1 MKTMKHLGLYAAL
14 IAVSVLFLV
23 IEHVTHFE
31 FLLHLAA
38 IPLEILLGALLVERI
53 LERRKKSERLR
64 QLMYIKS
71 YHFRGVM
78 RGLFIANLQ
87 ALKQPSL
94 TIPEIRRASLAELR
108 DMRRRA
114 EHVKYDSEEKMEGV
128 VMEYLK
134 ARYVFVDFMERAI
147 THDFEAIFHGMIYVL
162 NFIQD
167 IELYKRRYPDG
178 QFVAEARR
186 RADLSAKMDKV
197 LGDGVRSFLDHAIE
211 LKEKH
216 PEMFEELLADYQLSV
231 SMA

>member
-1 MKTMKHLGLYAAL
+1 MKTIKTLGLYAAL
-14 IAVSVLFLV
+14 IAASALFLV
-23 IEHVTHFE
+23 LQRITHVE

-38 IPLEILLGALLVERI
+38 IPLEILLGALLVERF
-53 LERRKKSERLR
+53 LEGRKKAERLR

-94 TIPEIRRASLAELR
+94 TIPEIRRAGLAELR

-114 EHVKYDSEEKMEGV
+114 EHVEYDSDEKMEGV

-134 ARYVFVDFMERAI
+134 ARNVFIDFMERAI
-147 THDFEAIFHGMIYVL
+147 TYDFEAIFHGMIYVL

-167 IELYKRRYPDG
+167 IELFKRRHPDG
-178 QFVAEARR
+178 LFVAEARFR
-186 RADLSAKMDKV
+186 PDLGEKMYKV

>member
-1 MKTMKHLGLYAAL
+1 MKTIKHLGLYAAL
-14 IAVSVLFLV
+14 VAMSALFLV
-23 IEHVTHFE
+23 LQRITHVE

-38 IPLEILLGALLVERI
+38 IPLEILLGALLVERF
-53 LERRKKSERLR
+53 LERREKAQRLR
-64 QLMYIKS
+64 QLMHIKS

-87 ALKQPSL
+87 ALKQPAL
-94 TIPEIRRASLAELR
+94 AIPEIRRAGPAELR

-114 EHVKYDSEEKMEGV
+114 EQVEYGSDEKLEAV

-134 ARYVFVDFMERAI
+134 ARHVFVDFMERAI

-167 IELYKRRYPDG
+167 IELFKLRHPDG
-178 QFVAEARR
+178 SFVAETRR
-186 RADLSAKMDKV
+186 RRELGAKLDKV
-197 LGDGVRSFLDHAIE
+197 LGDGVRAFLDHAIE
-211 LKEKH
+211 LKENH
-216 PEMFEELLADYQLSV
+216 PEMFEELLADYELSA